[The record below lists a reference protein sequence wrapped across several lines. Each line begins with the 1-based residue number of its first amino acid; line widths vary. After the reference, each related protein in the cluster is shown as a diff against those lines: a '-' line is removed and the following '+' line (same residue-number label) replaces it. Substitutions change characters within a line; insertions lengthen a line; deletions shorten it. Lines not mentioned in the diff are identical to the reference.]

1 MAHRA
6 GQVVHV
12 SVHGV
17 PVPAFVAA
25 TDSPLAREGFQLL
38 FLLCG
43 DACADALCLSS
54 PFDDNSADG
63 ESQLPPLH
71 AAFGLRLFEPPSL
84 TASPDALDR
93 TSRVH

>member
-17 PVPAFVAA
+17 PMPAFVAA
-25 TDSPLAREGFQLL
+25 TDSLLAREGFQLL

-43 DACADALCLSS
+43 SACAEALCLSS
-54 PFDDNSADG
+54 PSDDNSADG

-71 AAFGLRLFEPPSL
+71 AAFGLRLFDPASL
-84 TASPDALDR
+84 TESPDTLGR
-93 TSRVH
+93 ISRVH